1 MDMTNTTIK
10 PLRLL
15 LTAGAAAL
23 ACAVPAGAADHVVG
37 AVAPN
42 DEPVS
47 YAISVLDA
55 SGATVSTLACD
66 WIGFPGDDDRPCLSW
81 AGDLGPTIDAIEAA
95 GGVQSVSRVLAPAH
109 ALDATTRISPRADG
123 TWLIRTTGASE
134 NGPLHNGRV
143 CDREGRHCVTWDA
156 DGQAHASKLIQRAAK
171 KLRAKH

>member
-1 MDMTNTTIK
+1 LCNAQKARHHGAGKSDLMDMTNTTIK

-15 LTAGAAAL
+15 LAGSAAAL
-23 ACAVPAGAADHVVG
+23 ACAVPAGAADHVFG
-37 AVAPN
+37 AVAPT

-55 SGATVSTLACD
+55 GGATVSTLACD
-66 WIGFPGDDDRPCLSW
+66 WVGYPGDDDVS
-81 AGDLGPTIDAIEAA
+81 
-95 GGVQSVSRVLAPAH
+95 SVSRVLAPAH

-143 CDREGRHCVTWDA
+143 CDREGRQCVAWDA
-156 DGQAHASKLIQRAAK
+156 DGQARASKFIKRAAR
-171 KLRAKH
+171 KLGAKR